1 MLNFQTNGIP
11 MKLVICEKNI
21 AANRIAYILSNGK
34 SKSIRMGKTPVYE
47 FTKDDETWKVIGL
60 RGHIINLDY
69 SSEYNQWS
77 RLHPRD
83 LIEIPPCKKVSE
95 RDIAATLKSL
105 VDKNPY
111 LIVATDF
118 DREGELIG
126 VEVINLIK
134 EYNKNITQIKRA
146 KFSAITGYEIK
157 KAFENLTDVDYDLSN
172 AGEARQA
179 IDLVWG
185 VVLTRFISL
194 TSNRLGKDF
203 LSIGR
208 VQSPTLAILV
218 EREKEIQNFNPKTFW
233 KIIATLKKET
243 LFDAVHIEGQ
253 IWDERQAQEI
263 YNKVKDGKQA
273 TITDVK
279 KTVEQEKPPA
289 PFSTTT
295 FLQAAS
301 YLNLSAS
308 KAMIVAEELYM
319 SGLTSYPRTD
329 NTVYPSSLNIK
340 GILEKL
346 SQSSFSKE
354 AQEVIKNGRAHPTRG
369 KKQTTDHP
377 PIHPVG
383 VPVGK
388 KLTSEQEKVYE
399 LICRRFLA
407 TLAKDAVS
415 ETVDASITISDE
427 EFKTSGYRLIEP
439 NWKSIYTYI
448 REKRKPLPELNKG
461 EVIPISKIV
470 LKEDKTKPPKR
481 YTQGSLIAKMEQLA
495 LGTKSTRHE
504 IINKLY
510 GRKYI
515 SGSSLIPTSIA
526 IAVIDSLTE
535 CAVVKPKMTSV
546 LEEDMSLIAEGKKTL
561 GTTVKESR
569 EMLTD
574 VMKTLENDKEKIKT
588 SITSAH
594 MKENFVGKCPK
605 CGNDMIIRNSRKG
618 ERFVG
623 CSNFPTCRNAYPLPQ
638 NGMIDKTDKTC
649 DACNSPIIQVKM
661 KGKKKIELCLN
672 PRCPKVANGPS
683 DLIGKCPKCGSDMII
698 RTSRSGDRFVGCT
711 NFTRCKNTYSLPKTG
726 DVVTTDK
733 LCDECKT
740 PLIQIK
746 REGEDSTTVCLN
758 SECPSKKNKK

>member
-1 MLNFQTNGIP
+1 

-34 SKSIRMGKTPVYE
+34 SKVMRMGKTPVYE
-47 FTKDDETWKVIGL
+47 FTKEGEIWQVIGL
-60 RGHIINLDY
+60 RGHIIALDY
-69 SSEYNQWS
+69 SAEYNQWT
-77 RLHPRD
+77 RLPPHD
-83 LIEIPPCKKVSE
+83 LIEISPCKKVSE
-95 RDIAATLKSL
+95 RDIAATLKTL

-126 VEVINLIK
+126 VEAINLLK
-134 EYNKNITQIKRA
+134 EYNRNLSLIKRA
-146 KFSAITGYEIK
+146 KFSAITGYEIN
-157 KAFENLTDVDYDLSN
+157 KAFENLTDIDYNLSN
-172 AGEARQA
+172 AGEARQV

-233 KIIATLKKET
+233 KIIAKLKKET
-243 LFDAVHIEGQ
+243 TFDAVHIEGQ
-253 IWDERQAQEI
+253 IWDEKQAQEI
-263 YNKVKDGKQA
+263 YNKVKDSKKA
-273 TITDVK
+273 TIIDVK
-279 KTVEQEKPPA
+279 KTVEQERPPA

-301 YLNLSAS
+301 YLGLSAT
-308 KAMIVAEELYM
+308 KTMTVAEELYM
-319 SGLTSYPRTD
+319 AGLTSYPRTD

-346 SQSSFSKE
+346 THSSFSKE
-354 AQEVIKNGRAHPTRG
+354 AQEVITNGRKYPTRG
-369 KKQTTDHP
+369 KKQATDHP

-383 VPVGK
+383 TPAGK

-415 ETVDASITISDE
+415 ETVDASIDISGE

-439 NWKSIYTYI
+439 NWKKIYTYI
-448 REKRKPLPELNKG
+448 KEKRKPLPELNKG
-461 EVIPISKIV
+461 EIIPVSKIT

-510 GRKYI
+510 NRKYI

-526 IAVIDSLTE
+526 IAVIDALAD
-535 CAVVKPKMTSV
+535 CDVVKPKMTSV
-546 LEEDMSLIAEGKKTL
+546 LEEDMSSIAEGKKTL
-561 GTTVKESR
+561 EVTVKESR
-569 EMLTD
+569 GMLTD
-574 VMKTLENDKEKIKT
+574 VMKTLEKDKEKIKT

-594 MKENFVGKCPK
+594 MKENHVGKCPK
-605 CGNDMIIRNSRKG
+605 CGKDMIIRTSRKG

-623 CSNFPTCRNAYPLPQ
+623 CTNFPECRNAYPLPQ
-638 NGMIDKTDKTC
+638 KGMIVKTDNVC
-649 DACNSPIIQVKM
+649 EACNAPIIQLKT

-672 PRCPKVANGPS
+672 PRCPKVADGPS
-683 DLIGKCPKCGSDMII
+683 DLIGKCPKCGNDMII
-698 RTSRSGDRFVGCT
+698 RTSRSGDKFVGCT
-711 NFTRCKNTYSLPKTG
+711 NFPRCKNTYSLPKIG

-733 LCDECKT
+733 ACDECKA
-740 PLIQIK
+740 PIIQVK
-746 REGEDSTTVCLN
+746 REGKEITTMCLN
-758 SECPSKKNKK
+758 PECPTKRIKKTMGD

>member
-1 MLNFQTNGIP
+1 MLNFQTSGIP

-34 SKSIRMGKTPVYE
+34 SKSIRMGRTPVYE
-47 FTKDDETWKVIGL
+47 FTKDDETWKVVGL

-69 SSEYNQWS
+69 SAEYNLWGNIP
-77 RLHPRD
+77 PRN
-83 LIEIPPCKKVSE
+83 LIDIEPCKKVSE
-95 RDIAATLKSL
+95 KDIAAALKTL

-111 LIVATDF
+111 LIIATDF

-126 VEVINLIK
+126 VEAIDLIK
-134 EYNKNITQIKRA
+134 KYNKNINQIKRA

-157 KAFENLTDVDYDLSN
+157 NAFDNLTDVDYDLSN
-172 AGEARQA
+172 AGEARQV

-243 LFDAVHIEGQ
+243 LFDVVHVEGQ
-253 IWDERQAQEI
+253 IWNEKQAQEI
-263 YNKVKDGKQA
+263 YNKVKDSKQA

-279 KTVEQEKPPA
+279 KTVEQERPPA

-308 KAMIVAEELYM
+308 KAMTIAEELYM

-346 SQSSFSKE
+346 SHSSFSKE
-354 AQEVIKNGRAHPTRG
+354 VQEVIKNGRAHPTRG

-383 VPVGK
+383 VPAGK

-427 EFKTSGYRLIEP
+427 KFKTSGYRLIEP

-461 EVIPISKIV
+461 EVLPISKIV
-470 LKEDKTKPPKR
+470 LKEDKTKPPRR

-526 IAVIDSLTE
+526 IAVIDALTE

-561 GTTVKESR
+561 EIAVKESR

-594 MKENFVGKCPK
+594 MKENLVGKCPK
-605 CGNDMIIRNSRKG
+605 CGKDMIIRNSRKG

-638 NGMIDKTDKTC
+638 KGMIEKTDKTC
-649 DACNSPIIQVKM
+649 DACNAPIIQVIL

-672 PRCPKVANGPS
+672 PRCPKVADGPS
-683 DLIGKCPKCGSDMII
+683 DLIGKCPKCGNDMII
-698 RTSRSGDRFVGCT
+698 RTSRSGNRFVGCT
-711 NFTRCKNTYSLPKTG
+711 NFPRCKNTYSLPKTG
-726 DVVTTDK
+726 DVVTTNK
-733 LCDECKT
+733 VCDECKA

-746 REGEDSTTVCLN
+746 REGEDITTVCLN

>member
-1 MLNFQTNGIP
+1 
-11 MKLVICEKNI
+11 MKLIICEKNI

-34 SKSIRMGKTPVYE
+34 SKYMRLGKTPVYE
-47 FTKDDETWKVIGL
+47 FTKEGETWRIVGL

-69 SSEYNQWS
+69 SAEFNQWT
-77 RLHPRD
+77 RLPPRD
-83 LIEIPPCKKVSE
+83 LIEIEPCKKVSE
-95 RDIAATLKSL
+95 KDIAATLKSL

-146 KFSAITGYEIK
+146 KFSAITGYEIT
-157 KAFENLTDVDYDLSN
+157 KAFENLTDVDYNLSN
-172 AGEARQA
+172 AGEARQV

-233 KIIATLKKET
+233 KIIAKLKKDT
-243 LFDAVHIEGQ
+243 TFDAVHIEGQ
-253 IWDERQAQEI
+253 IWDEQQAQEI
-263 YNKVKDGKQA
+263 YNKVKDSKQA
-273 TITDVK
+273 TVIDVK
-279 KTVEQEKPPA
+279 KTVEQERSPA

-295 FLQAAS
+295 FLQASS
-301 YLNLSAS
+301 YLGLSAA
-308 KAMIVAEELYM
+308 KAMTVAEELYIA
-319 SGLTSYPRTD
+319 GLTSYPRTD

-346 SQSSFSKE
+346 THSSFSKE
-354 AQEVIKNGRAHPTRG
+354 AQEVITNGRTHPTRG

-415 ETVDASITISDE
+415 ETVDASINISGE

-439 NWKSIYTYI
+439 NWKKIYTYI
-448 REKRKPLPELNKG
+448 KEKRKPLPELNKG
-461 EVIPISKIV
+461 EVLPVSKIT

-510 GRKYI
+510 NRKYI

-526 IAVIDSLTE
+526 IAVIDALAE
-535 CAVVKPKMTSV
+535 CDVVKPKMTSV
-546 LEEDMSLIAEGKKTL
+546 LEEDMSAIAEGKKTL
-561 GTTVKESR
+561 EATVKESR

-574 VMKTLENDKEKIKT
+574 VMKTLEKDKEKIKA

-594 MKENFVGKCPK
+594 MKENRIGKCPK
-605 CGNDMIIRNSRKG
+605 CGKDMIIRSSRKG

-623 CSNFPTCRNAYPLPQ
+623 CTNFPNCRNAYPLPQ
-638 NGMIDKTDKTC
+638 KGMITKTDKTC
-649 DACNSPIIQVKM
+649 EACNAPIIQVKM
-661 KGKKKIELCLN
+661 KGKKKTEMCLN
-672 PRCPKVANGPS
+672 PRCPKVADGPS

-698 RTSRSGDRFVGCT
+698 RTSRNGDTFVGCT
-711 NFTRCKNTYSLPKTG
+711 NFPRCKNTYSLPKTG
-726 DVVTTDK
+726 DVVTTNK
-733 LCDECKT
+733 VCDECKT

-746 REGEDSTTVCLN
+746 RGGEDSTTVCLN